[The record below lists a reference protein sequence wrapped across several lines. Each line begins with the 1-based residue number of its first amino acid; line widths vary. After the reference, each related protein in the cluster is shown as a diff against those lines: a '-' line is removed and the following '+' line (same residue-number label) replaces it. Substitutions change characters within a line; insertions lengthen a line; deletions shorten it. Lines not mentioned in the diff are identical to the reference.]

1 MKVAGKECGELCIR
15 GQISLSNRLL
25 KDHLRQENCLTV
37 LIDSYYSQP
46 VLGMG
51 KILRA
56 QQRTC
61 AFVALGA
68 LVLLTGSVSLF
79 GQSASFEKSFNDG
92 AQAMRSGDWNG
103 AVNSFTHATQFLP
116 GSAEAHFNLGLAQL
130 QGGHLHEAIP
140 AFNRA
145 IELSPRL
152 RGAHLFLGVA
162 RYRLNDYPAAITALR
177 KETQIDAGNGKA
189 LMWLG
194 VAQLAAGDNAAAAAS
209 LDKAA
214 ELNPSDVDILY
225 HRGRAHMLLS
235 KDSYEEMYKAD
246 PNSWRVHQA
255 LAQSFVEADKLED
268 AVHECQNALNLRPQ
282 EPGLHEELADIYWN
296 QNQLEKAEAAF
307 QEELKVD
314 PESISSMYKLAVVS
328 LERSKPEVTV
338 SLLSQVLQQSP
349 GYRDAHYQKGRAEAQ
364 LGQVTE
370 AIGDFKAEVAVGDRA
385 DPESVRQSYYQL
397 AQLYRRAQQPD
408 ESKAALEAF
417 LRMKQ
422 KDDAGQAQKLQD
434 KVNRS
439 AEISR

>member
-1 MKVAGKECGELCIR
+1 
-15 GQISLSNRLL
+15 LL
-25 KDHLRQENCLTV
+25 KTGPRQENFLTV
-37 LIDSYYSQP
+37 LIGSYYSHP
-46 VLGMG
+46 ILGMG

-68 LVLLTGSVSLF
+68 LALLTGSVSLF
-79 GQSASFEKSFNDG
+79 GQSATFEKSFNEG
-92 AQAMRSGDWNG
+92 SQAMRSGDWNG
-103 AVNSFTHATQFLP
+103 AVSSFTVATEILP
-116 GSAEAHFNLGLAQL
+116 TSAEAQFNLGLAQL
-130 QGGHLHEAIP
+130 QQEHPQEAIP

-145 IELSPRL
+145 IQLSPRL
-152 RGAHLFLGVA
+152 KGAHLFLGVA

-194 VAQLAAGDNAAAAAS
+194 VAQLAAGDNAAAATS
-209 LDKAA
+209 LDRAA
-214 ELNPSDVDILY
+214 QLNPSDVDILY
-225 HRGRAHMLLS
+225 HRGRAHMLVS
-235 KDSYEEMYKAD
+235 KDSYEEMYRAD

-255 LAQSFVEADKLED
+255 LAQSFVEADRLED

-307 QEELKVD
+307 EEELKVD
-314 PESISSMYKLAVVS
+314 PESISSKYKLAVVS

-364 LGQVTE
+364 LGQTSE
-370 AIGDFKAEVAVGDRA
+370 AIGDFKAEVANGDRA
-385 DPESVRQSYYQL
+385 DAESLRQSYYQL
-397 AQLYRRAQQPD
+397 AQLYRKAQQPE

-417 LRMKQ
+417 LRLKQ
-422 KDDAGQAQKLQD
+422 KEDAAQSQKLQD
-434 KVNRS
+434 KINRS
-439 AEISR
+439 AEVSR

>member
-1 MKVAGKECGELCIR
+1 MVRERMGR
-15 GQISLSNRLL
+15 QSNRLL
-25 KDHLRQENCLTV
+25 KTALQAENFLTV
-37 LIDSYYSQP
+37 LIGSYYSQP
-46 VLGMG
+46 VLETG
-51 KILRA
+51 KILAKTIFARPK
-56 QQRTC
+56 RTG
-61 AFVALGA
+61 AFVALGT
-68 LVLLTGSVSLF
+68 LLLLMAAASLF
-79 GQSASFEKSFNDG
+79 GQNASFEKSFNQG
-92 AQAMRSGDWNG
+92 AQAMRAGDWNG
-103 AVNSFTHATQFLP
+103 AVSSFTVATGILP
-116 GSAEAHFNLGLAQL
+116 SSAEAQFNLGLAQL
-130 QGGHLHEAIP
+130 QQGHPQEAIP
-140 AFNRA
+140 ALNRA
-145 IELSPRL
+145 IELSPKL

-214 ELNPSDVDILY
+214 QLDPSDVDILY
-225 HRGRAHMLLS
+225 HRGRAHMLVS
-235 KDSYEEMYKAD
+235 KQSYEEMFKAD

-255 LAQSFVEADKLED
+255 LAQSFVEADRLED

-314 PESISSMYKLAVVS
+314 PESVSSMYKLAVVS

-338 SLLSQVLQQSP
+338 VLLSRVLQQSP

-364 LGQVTE
+364 LGQVSE
-370 AIGDFKAEVAVGDRA
+370 AISDFKAEVAVGDRGDA
-385 DPESVRQSYYQL
+385 ESLRQSYYQL
-397 AQLYRRAQQPD
+397 AQLYRRAQQPE

-417 LRMKQ
+417 LRLKQ
-422 KDDAGQAQKLQD
+422 KEDASQAQKLQD
-434 KVNRS
+434 KVTRS
-439 AEISR
+439 AEVSR